1 VIDDF
6 LQHWMLY
13 CSIPVVAAL
22 IGWST
27 KLVAVEM
34 LFRPVEFIGIRPW
47 LGWQGVVPAAA
58 PRMATVAVDLM
69 FSRLIDP
76 KEILGR
82 IDVAELTTTLREPL
96 DDAIAHMVHEL
107 MMRYEPRI
115 WVTVPE
121 FARTA
126 VITRIQR
133 DVPDL
138 IDDVV
143 TDLRENL
150 EHVMDLRAIA
160 IDTLVNDKTLL
171 VKLVRDIAVNELRF
185 IVRSGLLFGTVLGFV
200 QMLTWA
206 FTHSPIL
213 MPMFGGITG
222 LSTDWLALQMIFRP
236 VHRRRILGIVP
247 WQGLFHKRREEVCND
262 YGTLIATEILTP
274 ARMLEAVLDGE
285 RADRLTAIL
294 TRRMSEFIDAQSA
307 PARPLVTLVAGDT
320 IATLKRETVPEMLG
334 YIRSAAAGFE
344 EHAIRTLDLRNLV
357 VEKTRNLTDEEYE
370 GLLRPAFKQ
379 DEWKL
384 VAIGGLLGFLVGELQ
399 VHLLLS

>member
-1 VIDDF
+1 MIDDF

-13 CSIPVVAAL
+13 CSIPLVAAL
-22 IGWST
+22 IGWTT

-34 LFRPVEFIGIRPW
+34 LFRPLEFIGIRPW
-47 LGWQGVVPAAA
+47 FGWQGVVPRAA

-69 FSRLIDP
+69 FTRLIDP
-76 KEILGR
+76 KELLSR
-82 IDVAELTTTLREPL
+82 IDVGQLTTTLREPMNE
-96 DDAIAHMVHEL
+96 AIAHLVHEL

-121 FARTA
+121 FARATMIA
-126 VITRIQR
+126 RVQR
-133 DVPDL
+133 DVPAL
-138 IDDVV
+138 IDDIAN
-143 TDLRENL
+143 DLRDNL
-150 EHVMDLRAIA
+150 EHVMDLRAVA
-160 IDTLVNDKTLL
+160 VDTLVNDKALL
-171 VKLVRDIAVNELRF
+171 VKLVRDIATNELRF

-206 FTHSPIL
+206 FTHSPML
-213 MPMFGGITG
+213 MPLFGGLTG

-236 VHRRRILGIVP
+236 INRRRILGIVP

-262 YGTLIATEILTP
+262 YATLIATEILTP

-294 TRRMSEFIDAQSA
+294 SRRMSEFIDTQSA
-307 PARPLVTLVAGDT
+307 PVQPLVTLVAGDA
-320 IATLKRETVPEMLG
+320 IATLKREMVPEMLA
-334 YIRSAAAGFE
+334 YIRTAAAGFE
-344 EHAIRTLDLRNLV
+344 EQAMQTLDLRNLV

-384 VAIGGLLGFLVGELQ
+384 VAIGGILGFLVGELQ